1 VLKAHGI
8 VLPRLKKPKRLG
20 YIITNTLIIA
30 RIDGL
35 IVVIYPH
42 DHAPPHVH
50 MLGPDGE
57 IIYEL
62 NCPTGPVSIREVR
75 GYSEREARKLAKRV
89 NELVPFLCSAWK
101 GIHA

>member
-1 VLKAHGI
+1 M
-8 VLPRLKKPKRLG
+8 P
-20 YIITNTLIIA
+20 IIA

-50 MLGPDGE
+50 VLGADGE
-57 IIYEL
+57 LISIL
-62 NCPTGPVSIREVR
+62 NCPKGPVELREVR
-75 GYSEREARKLAKRV
+75 GYSEREARRLAKRI

-101 GIHA
+101 GIHS